1 MMQDM
6 SEALV
11 TALARDQEARATFA
25 WMAPSHRDAF
35 SGWVQA
41 ASGETEQR
49 KRVRQAVDML
59 AGRDPVRRN

>member
-1 MMQDM
+1 MQDM

-11 TALARDQEARATFA
+11 NALACDQEAHATFA
-25 WMAPSHRDAF
+25 WMAPSHRVAF

-41 ASGETEQR
+41 ARSETEQH
-49 KRVRQAVDML
+49 KRVRDAVDML